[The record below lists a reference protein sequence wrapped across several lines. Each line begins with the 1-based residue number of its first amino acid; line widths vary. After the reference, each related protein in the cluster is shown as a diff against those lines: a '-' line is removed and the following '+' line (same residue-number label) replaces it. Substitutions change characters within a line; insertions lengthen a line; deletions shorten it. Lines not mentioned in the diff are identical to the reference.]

1 MEQTTNNAVESAT
14 TNKQSN
20 LIVRM
25 SSAEMGL
32 IKATARGK
40 GMTVSKYVREL
51 ISNAINA

>member
-1 MEQTTNNAVESAT
+1 MEQTTNNAVETAT

-25 SSAEMGL
+25 SANEMGL

>member
-1 MEQTTNNAVESAT
+1 MEQTRTNAVESAT

>member
-1 MEQTTNNAVESAT
+1 MEQTTTNAVESAT

-25 SSAEMGL
+25 SAGEMGL